1 MRRGRSAHLRRRHVV
16 IAAVVVMLVGVVL
29 LLRARPHVRV
39 RAVMRLAL
47 HPARVLVAR
56 MQVLRKNSYL
66 FSSATDRV
74 NIEYW
79 FGQVQKTDGST
90 NGTTFGR
97 FEIPRGA
104 ALAQELSQAR
114 AGRPE

>member
-74 NIEYW
+74 NNEYW
-79 FGQVQKTDGST
+79 FGQVLTDGST

-114 AGRPE
+114 AGQPE